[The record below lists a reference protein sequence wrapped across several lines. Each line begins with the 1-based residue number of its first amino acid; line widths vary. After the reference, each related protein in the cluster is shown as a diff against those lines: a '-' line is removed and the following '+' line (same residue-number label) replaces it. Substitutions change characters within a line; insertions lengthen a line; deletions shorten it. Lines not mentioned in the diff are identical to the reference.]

1 MFAAQHAMHD
11 PVSVR
16 IAILLVIAAGA
27 VFWRAMIKLM
37 AVAAVLLAAWGAFAL
52 LQAVH

>member
-11 PVSVR
+11 PASVR
-16 IAILLVIAAGA
+16 IAILLVVAAGA
-27 VFWRAMIKLM
+27 VFWRAMVKLL
-37 AVAAVLLAAWGAFAL
+37 AVAAILLAVWGAFAL